1 MIHEYEAVVG
11 TLHDDM
17 PLCIDVLVDDAVDKG
32 LSYGVMGRRLFQTNT
47 VFHHERTGQRLYQA
61 VIHPYIELVEVGFPQ
76 TIRIDTVRPPHI
88 GVVGRDT
95 FPIIHEIHRVA
106 RTVDNAVVLAEHQ

>member
-1 MIHEYEAVVG
+1 
-11 TLHDDM
+11 
-17 PLCIDVLVDDAVDKG
+17 
-32 LSYGVMGRRLFQTNT
+32 MGRRLFQTNT

-76 TIRIDTVRPPHI
+76 TVRIDTVRPPHI
-88 GVVGRDT
+88 GVVGRDPL
-95 FPIIHEIHRVA
+95 PIIHEIHRVA

>member
-1 MIHEYEAVVG
+1 M
-11 TLHDDM
+11 TKD
-17 PLCIDVLVDDAVDKG
+17 
-32 LSYGVMGRRLFQTNT
+32 
-47 VFHHERTGQRLYQA
+47 
-61 VIHPYIELVEVGFPQ
+61 ELVAKLRDIEWEDFEVKAPQ
-76 TIRIDTVRPPHI
+76 TVRIDTVRPPYI